1 MKSDY
6 ENEALEGRWGLSHM
20 TAGWFEETFGGPTKV
35 QEQAWPAIARGEH
48 TLVSAPTGTGKTL
61 SAFLVFIDRLKQQAR
76 AGELGQE
83 LQVIYI
89 SPLKSLA
96 GDIRENLKRPLSGLA
111 ALEEAGESYPIEV
124 ALRTG
129 DTTQSERE
137 KMLRHPPHIL
147 LTTPESLFL
156 LLTGQRGQ
164 KLLSTAK
171 AVILDELHAM
181 IDTKRGAHLML
192 SLARLDGLCGRNL
205 QRIGLSATIE
215 PLDVAAAYLSPD
227 PVAVIA
233 PKMEKE
239 IRITVTGPFAD
250 ENGNTRKEAVW
261 ENLALDVYRRCQ
273 GSRCVIAF
281 VEGRRNAE
289 KLAYYVNQAA
299 GEEFARTH
307 HGSIAKE
314 QRLSVEEDLRSG
326 RLRLLCATSSMELGI
341 DVGAVDQVF
350 QVGCPFSIS
359 STMQRLGRAG
369 HNPGRVSVMY
379 MFPRTAPES
388 LFCGMTARTALE
400 GGVEYAHPPMQCL
413 DILSQHL
420 VSMAV
425 GPGYSVDEVME
436 ILPRAYPFAGVTRQD
451 VESVLAML
459 AGDYE
464 HERDIPVRPRV
475 LYDRIHGR
483 VEGDPYSRMLAVSA
497 GGTIPDKGLYS
508 VKTAGGVKLG
518 ELDEEFVYE
527 SRKGDAFL
535 LGTFGWKIAEIKKD
549 EVIVEPTS
557 PERARVPFWK
567 GEIKGRPLKTSLAFG
582 RMFRG
587 LSAAGEE
594 GRLGEALQELGLDEN
609 ASKATAG
616 FLERQMEATDVLPD
630 DRTIVVEHFCDHT
643 GSHQMMVHS
652 LFGRQVNAPLALLL
666 QQAACRKTGL
676 NVGCVDEENGL
687 LLYPYGEDELP
698 EGLLYELSPENA
710 RPVLEAILPQTSLF
724 NITFRYNAARAL
736 MMGMRRNGRQP
747 LWLQRIRSA
756 DMLDGIIAKNSHPL
770 VRETRRECVED
781 QWDIAGLEYVLN
793 GIRSGLIAVHEVH
806 VEIPSPMSLP
816 LQWQVEA
823 AQMYEYSPTLPSVL
837 ETSAKDLENA
847 VMIRPEAEDLAAVSE
862 RKRLPEDERQLHSL
876 LMAEGDLI
884 AGELEVPIEW
894 LEELTRRGRAAY
906 IEPGLWIAME
916 QREEYLRALE
926 DKDREAC
933 LHILRRLLR
942 YRGPHTAEEA
952 SQRYAVTE
960 EEVNELLLE
969 LCRMNAAV
977 EQDGVYYHAELYG
990 RARQRTIQNRRRQV
1004 STLPGRRYAA
1014 LMAGRVRTAASPKEQ
1029 LRKTLRMF
1037 SGSACPAALWENV
1050 LFPARVRDYR
1060 GSVLDEVLSCGEFF
1074 WRMGQEG
1081 SLVFYTFEELDWDA
1095 KVDRSEELT
1104 DEEERAVY
1112 RALTKRG
1119 ASFLQSLAGLVK
1131 ERSPFDILMEL
1142 AKKGLVCADSFQPV
1156 RQWLKQDTMKK
1167 SPARQRVS
1175 ARVKAMNAGRWDVV
1189 RPLCSCSMDQM
1200 LDRAFDRAVI
1210 LCRETAAAQD
1220 LPWQEALETLRV
1232 WEYTGRA
1239 RRGYYVEGMSGAQFI
1254 RDRDFAG
1261 VTAALEH
1268 EEKEEVIWL
1277 TASDPA
1283 QVWGKSLPHQ
1293 AGRSFLNVAGTAAAL
1308 AGGEVIAV
1316 MERQGRVL
1324 RVFDG
1329 TLLDRAM
1336 EAFVHDFRCGRIY
1349 AGAKRLTVKE
1359 YPADAAKALKN
1370 AGFQKEMQDYV
1381 YYW

>member
-6 ENEALEGRWGLSHM
+6 DNEALEGRWGLSYI

-76 AGELGQE
+76 TGELGQE

-96 GDIRENLKRPLSGLA
+96 GDIRENLKRPLSGLT

-192 SLARLDGLCGRNL
+192 SLARLDRLCGRNL

-215 PLDVAAAYLSPD
+215 PLDVAAAYLAPD
-227 PVAVIA
+227 PVTVVA
-233 PKMEKE
+233 PEMEKE

-261 ENLALDVYRRCQ
+261 ENLGLDVYRRCQ

-314 QRLSVEEDLRSG
+314 QRLLVEEDLRSG

-350 QVGCPFSIS
+350 QVGCPVTIS

-425 GPGYSVDEVME
+425 GPGYSVDEVMG
-436 ILPRAYPFAGVTRQD
+436 ILPRAYPFAGVTRPD

-475 LYDRIHGR
+475 LYDRIHGQ

-497 GGTIPDKGLYS
+497 GGTIPDKGLYA

-582 RMFRG
+582 KIIRG

-594 GRLGEALQELGLDEN
+594 GRLREALKELGLDEN

-652 LFGRQVNAPLALLL
+652 LFGRQINAPLALLL

-756 DMLDGIIAKNSHPL
+756 DMLEGIITKKDHPL

-781 QWDIAGLEYVLN
+781 QWDIAGVEYVLN

-823 AQMYEYSPTLPSVL
+823 AQMYEYSPTLPSVI
-837 ETSAKDLENA
+837 ETSEKDLENA
-847 VMIRPEAEDLAAVSE
+847 VMIRPEAEDLATVSE

-876 LMAEGDLI
+876 LMAEGDLT

-894 LEELTRRGRAAY
+894 LEELIRRGRAAY

-916 QREEYLRALE
+916 QQEEYLKALE
-926 DKDREAC
+926 EKDREAC
-933 LHILRRLLR
+933 LHILRRMLR
-942 YRGPHTAEEA
+942 YRGPHTAKEA

-960 EEVNELLLE
+960 EEAEKFFIE
-969 LCRMNAAV
+969 LCRINAAV
-977 EQDGVYYHAELYG
+977 EQDGIYYHGELYG

-1004 STLPGRRYAA
+1004 GTLPGRRYAA
-1014 LMAGRVRTAASPKEQ
+1014 LMAGRVRPAASPGEQ
-1029 LRKTLRMF
+1029 LKKALLMF
-1037 SGSACPAALWENV
+1037 GGSACPAALWETV
-1050 LFPARVRDYR
+1050 LLPARVRGYR
-1060 GSVLDEVLSCGEFF
+1060 KAALDEILARGEFF
-1074 WRMGQEG
+1074 WRMGQDG
-1081 SLVFYTFEELDWDA
+1081 TLTFHTFEELDWDA
-1095 KVDRSEELT
+1095 EFDRSEELAN
-1104 DEEERAVY
+1104 EEERAVY
-1112 RALTKRG
+1112 RALAKRG
-1119 ASFLQSLAGLVK
+1119 ASFQQSLTGVVK
-1131 ERSPFDILMEL
+1131 ECSPFDILMEL

-1167 SPARQRVS
+1167 SPAKQRVS

-1189 RPLCSCSMDQM
+1189 RPLCRKSMDQL
-1200 LDRAFDRAVI
+1200 LDRAFDRAAI
-1210 LCRETAAAQD
+1210 LCRETAVLQN
-1220 LPWQEALETLRV
+1220 LQWQEALETLRV

-1239 RRGYYVEGMSGAQFI
+1239 RRGYYIEGMSGAQFI

-1268 EEKEEVIWL
+1268 EEKEELIWL

-1283 QVWGKSLPHQ
+1283 QVWGKALPHQ
-1293 AGRSFLNVAGTAAAL
+1293 AGRSFLNVAGTAVAL
-1308 AGGEVIAV
+1308 AGGEVVAV

-1324 RVFDG
+1324 RVFDRA
-1329 TLLDRAM
+1329 LLDRAM
-1336 EAFVHDFRCGRIY
+1336 ETFVHDFRCGRIY
-1349 AGAKRLTVKE
+1349 SGAKRLTVKE
-1359 YPADAAKALKN
+1359 YPADAAESLVK